1 LHIRFDSG
9 ALIISWKADKVAS
22 APPRGVG
29 WILAGDEGGY
39 LQLQA
44 NVERKTKEKE
54 LGLILTG
61 VVW

>member
-1 LHIRFDSG
+1 M
-9 ALIISWKADKVAS
+9 ADKVAS

-44 NVERKTKEKE
+44 NAERKTKEKE
-54 LGLILTG
+54 LGFSSSLELSG
-61 VVW
+61 NH